1 MPATLTDFFAA
12 LGISELAGLPEEYL
26 DLSPVLAAMN
36 MLDSRFLGYVSEGE
50 KASNF
55 ETEWIQE
62 DLTPLDFVPASPVTA
77 IATTI
82 TVASAV
88 YPKLKV
94 GMLLKALAKGT
105 DEVMQI
111 TGIDTVTLTVT
122 RTYGSVG
129 TASAYEVTDVLSVIS
144 APVGMNAAQG
154 NWQLNPRYPMQNTC
168 QFFHRIIEIPQVL
181 KYIKAKTVP
190 DEWQKQ
196 IKDKMN
202 EMRSEMARAFINGVR
217 GSANLTHVSTEGA
230 QTTYTMD
237 GLLRLALRGVDAAGA
252 ALGTLP
258 ITDDTAEA
266 LDLEVVN
273 NLNHSVCLRV
283 SQDFAPDS
291 LFAHP
296 TYIEALAITY
306 ADKLS
311 LSNPKPEVVGFQARK
326 LLTRNGNTLDLIS
339 DSNFPAKTIM
349 ISKRSIIKKRTLVP
363 MLMAPVN
370 VETWSN
376 RARMIHVC
384 TLEGRNLN
392 STTGIHT
399 NLTV

>member
-1 MPATLTDFFAA
+1 
-12 LGISELAGLPEEYL
+12 
-26 DLSPVLAAMN
+26 
-36 MLDSRFLGYVSEGE
+36 
-50 KASNF
+50 
-55 ETEWIQE
+55 
-62 DLTPLDFVPASPVTA
+62 
-77 IATTI
+77 
-82 TVASAV
+82 
-88 YPKLKV
+88 
-94 GMLLKALAKGT
+94 
-105 DEVMQI
+105 
-111 TGIDTVTLTVT
+111 
-122 RTYGSVG
+122 
-129 TASAYEVTDVLSVIS
+129 
-144 APVGMNAAQG
+144 
-154 NWQLNPRYPMQNTC
+154 
-168 QFFHRIIEIPQVL
+168 
-181 KYIKAKTVP
+181 
-190 DEWQKQ
+190 
-196 IKDKMN
+196 
-202 EMRSEMARAFINGVR
+202 MARAFINGVR

-326 LLTRNGNTLDLIS
+326 LLTRNGNTLDLIP